1 MAPKV
6 GMMTLADVCRAF
18 RQAGIPTSTAA
29 IADGILCGAYPFG
42 RLIKVGPNGN
52 RRFQIFAKD
61 VEAFLASKA
70 TSWED
75 EGAENNED

>member
-61 VEAFLASKA
+61 VEAFLDSKA
-70 TSWED
+70 TSWDDD
-75 EGAENNED
+75 EGSSDD